1 MNSLNVK
8 QQHLVEDNHNLI
20 YSFAHSKKLDLEE
33 YYDLL
38 AIALCKAALVYDKNK
53 GMFSTL
59 VYMCM
64 DNEIKLI
71 KRKENAQKTIPKYL
85 IDSLDYIYTSDDD
98 DVENSLKEIIIKDMF
113 PAPDESVV
121 NAIMFNN
128 FYYQNLDDRER
139 TIVDLVFEG
148 KNQTDISKKLSVSQ
162 PQISRLIKEIKTKW
176 IKYNK

>member
-1 MNSLNVK
+1 MNSLNVI

-20 YSFAHSKKLDLEE
+20 YSFAHLKKLDLEE

-64 DNEIKLI
+64 DNEVKLI
-71 KRKENAQKTIPKYL
+71 KRKENAQKAIPKYMV
-85 IDSLDYIYTSDDD
+85 DSLDYIYSSDNDD
-98 DVENSLKEIIIKDMF
+98 SENSLKDKIIKDIF
-113 PAPDESVV
+113 PAPDENVV

-128 FYYQNLDDRER
+128 FYYQNLDNRER
-139 TIVDLVFEG
+139 LIVDSVFQG
-148 KNQTDISKKLSVSQ
+148 KNQTDISKILSVSQ
-162 PQISRLIKEIKTKW
+162 PQVSRLLIKIKTKW

>member
-1 MNSLNVK
+1 MNSLNI
-8 QQHLVEDNHNLI
+8 QQQKLVEQNHNLI
-20 YSFAHSKKLDLEE
+20 YSFAHLRKVNLEE
-33 YYDLL
+33 YYDVL
-38 AIALCKAALVYDKNK
+38 AIGLCKAALVYDESK

-71 KRKENAQKTIPKYL
+71 KRKEYAQKTIPKHM
-85 IDSLDYIYTSDDD
+85 IDSLDYIYYSDDNNT
-98 DVENSLKEIIIKDMF
+98 ENTLKEIIIKDMF